1 MTKDP
6 VCAMEIDEQTAS
18 WSSVHKE
25 KSYYFCSAG
34 CKDKFDKEPDK
45 FLPQKKIGASFGLP
59 GKAEIIHDE
68 GDTRSGY
75 VMVPNVLNVDYYLA
89 DLGGRMS

>member
-45 FLPQKKIGASFGLP
+45 FLPQKK
-59 GKAEIIHDE
+59 
-68 GDTRSGY
+68 
-75 VMVPNVLNVDYYLA
+75 
-89 DLGGRMS
+89 